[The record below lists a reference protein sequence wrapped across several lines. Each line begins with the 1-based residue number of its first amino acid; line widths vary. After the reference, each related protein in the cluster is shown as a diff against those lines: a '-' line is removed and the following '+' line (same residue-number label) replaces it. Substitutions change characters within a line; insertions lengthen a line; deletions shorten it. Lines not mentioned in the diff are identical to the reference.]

1 MIYFSFKYFLFLL
14 HLSLE
19 REKQTKLYQPER
31 SLPKLIA
38 SRLETFEFC
47 LLLSVGARFCNICLS
62 INGAAELCKRDE
74 SLCLCLSSLMK
85 YSFYVHDYAIS
96 IKLCRV
102 VIWGEARIVCHCLFG
117 LRATLDSE
125 QNCLFVRLL
134 CNRLLIHFVAV
145 LLFTL
150 FASSRSPKRHELC
163 HSLKRAK
170 LFIVSILT
178 DGKETIRS
186 LHTLGTN
193 KKQNEEGVRN
203 CCRLMAPK
211 KVPSIKID

>member
-1 MIYFSFKYFLFLL
+1 M
-14 HLSLE
+14 
-19 REKQTKLYQPER
+19 
-31 SLPKLIA
+31 PKLIA
-38 SRLETFEFC
+38 ARLETFELC

-62 INGAAELCKRDE
+62 INGAGAVQARRDE
-74 SLCLCLSSLMK
+74 SLSLLVCNEV
-85 YSFYVHDYAIS
+85 SFFYVHDYAIS

-125 QNCLFVRLL
+125 QNCLFARLL
-134 CNRLLIHFVAV
+134 CNRLLLHFVCFKQKPEASRAV
-145 LLFTL
+145 PLTKKGKTFHCVN
-150 FASSRSPKRHELC
+150 SDRWQRS
-163 HSLKRAK
+163 
-170 LFIVSILT
+170 
-178 DGKETIRS
+178 KEAIRS